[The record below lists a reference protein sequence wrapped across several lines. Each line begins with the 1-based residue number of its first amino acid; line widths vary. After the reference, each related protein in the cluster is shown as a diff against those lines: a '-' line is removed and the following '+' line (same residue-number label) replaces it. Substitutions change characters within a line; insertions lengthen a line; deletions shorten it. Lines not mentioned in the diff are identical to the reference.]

1 MAASLTTDH
10 AWRLWGERDP
20 YFAVITDPQYRA
32 THLDDAAKAQFFA
45 SGRDHAQHVLATCTR
60 HLDAK
65 FAPRSALDFGCG
77 VGRVLLGLAERVE
90 QVVGVDVAPGMLA
103 EARRVCDA
111 LGLTNV
117 TLLPSDDSLSALTQR
132 FDLVHSCIVLQ
143 HIDIVRGRQLFRRL
157 VDLVAEGGCGALQVT
172 YGKRYHPGSFGQ
184 PPPPPV
190 PPLAPRRGWR
200 SWIGS
205 HAGEP
210 RPDAVASEIHG
221 DPAMQMNA
229 YNLSELMFVL
239 QSAGVLSLHLEFTD
253 HGGELGVFLF
263 FSKPAAAAAARAA

>member
-1 MAASLTTDH
+1 MAASMTTDH

-32 THLDDAAKAQFFA
+32 THLDAAAKAQFFE
-45 SGRDHAQHVLATCTR
+45 SGRDHAHYVLDTCKR

-65 FAPRSALDFGCG
+65 FVPKSALDFGCG
-77 VGRVLLGLAERVE
+77 VGRVLVGLAERVE
-90 QVVGVDVAPGMLA
+90 QVVGVDVAPAMLA
-103 EARRVCDA
+103 EARRVCGER
-111 LGLTNV
+111 GLANV
-117 TLLPSDDSLSALTQR
+117 SLLPSDDTLSSVTQR

-157 VDLVAEGGCGALQVT
+157 VDLVADGGCGALQVT
-172 YGKRYHPGSFGQ
+172 YGKRYHAGSFGQ
-184 PPPPPV
+184 PPPRPV
-190 PPLAPRRGWR
+190 PPPAPRKGWR
-200 SWIGS
+200 SWISS
-205 HAGEP
+205 HAAQP
-210 RPDAVASEIHG
+210 QPTDVPSEIHG
-221 DPAMQMNA
+221 DPSMQMNA

-263 FSKPAAAAAARAA
+263 FSKPPAAAEARAA